1 MQFIPFVDAL
11 AIPNAVRLLHDGRSE
26 QNARVG
32 EKTQDRCGQYG
43 CSKAAKRCS
52 SSQHAKVFEHRLR
65 SCLIAGS
72 NSTPSSFEE
81 KWSWPWHH
89 LNDAGKNACLIVA
102 SLIIGFAWL
111 HSLLPRT
118 VRQWTV
124 QSPSEHS
131 ELSEKVPDR
140 VITFYF
146 MHLTLASVGH
156 EVATSR
162 CDGYR
167 PPRV

>member
-1 MQFIPFVDAL
+1 
-11 AIPNAVRLLHDGRSE
+11 
-26 QNARVG
+26 
-32 EKTQDRCGQYG
+32 
-43 CSKAAKRCS
+43 
-52 SSQHAKVFEHRLR
+52 VFEHRLR

-81 KWSWPWHH
+81 KRSWPWHH
-89 LNDAGKNACLIVA
+89 LNDAGKHACLIVA
-102 SLIIGFAWL
+102 SLIIGFDSGLAWL
-111 HSLLPRT
+111 HSLSLRT

-131 ELSEKVPDR
+131 ELPAKVPDP

-146 MHLTLASVGH
+146 RHLTPASVGH